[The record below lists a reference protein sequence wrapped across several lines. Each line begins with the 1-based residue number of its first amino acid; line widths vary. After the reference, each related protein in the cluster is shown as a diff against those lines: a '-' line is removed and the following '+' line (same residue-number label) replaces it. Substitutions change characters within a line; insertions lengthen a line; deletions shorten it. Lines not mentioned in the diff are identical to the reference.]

1 MIRRKVD
8 YKERA
13 KILLK
18 PYISRKDI
26 QIILDSTFKE
36 ADILLKNTLVYMKNK
51 GYNIISIYK
60 VPTKLFM
67 DLCGIS
73 INDFIEKANLEQR
86 LNYGDS

>member
-1 MIRRKVD
+1 
-8 YKERA
+8 
-13 KILLK
+13 
-18 PYISRKDI
+18 
-26 QIILDSTFKE
+26 
-36 ADILLKNTLVYMKNK
+36 MKNK